1 MIAPEDE
8 AMPPNPWKLLKTDE
22 LTPEQRRSL
31 LKKLKEREHNLK
43 LAMDAVEKAVVLLSR
58 TLDQDSQSK
67 YVKKIRSKKKKV
79 RR

>member
-8 AMPPNPWKLLKTDE
+8 AMPPNPWKLLRTDE

-67 YVKKIRSKKKKV
+67 YAKKIRRKKKK
-79 RR
+79 